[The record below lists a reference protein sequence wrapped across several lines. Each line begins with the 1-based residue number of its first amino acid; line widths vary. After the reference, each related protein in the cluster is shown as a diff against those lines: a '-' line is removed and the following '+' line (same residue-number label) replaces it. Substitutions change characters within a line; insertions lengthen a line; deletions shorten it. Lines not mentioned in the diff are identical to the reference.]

1 MYDYSHVHCTSRR
14 ALRSVCSEL
23 DAAQFWALVRQH
35 VPEFR
40 PPHVDAAEAEAGAR
54 EGEAAGAGT
63 RTPEPGDAAAEK
75 ERERK
80 KEKEKAEAEK
90 KEKAL
95 KEKDK
100 KDKGDKS
107 SALLDS
113 TRLLDSSVL
122 LYAFSTPELHTHTEE
137 KGIAWDEPMTQSG
150 ELLDGQAAALFAGYW
165 ARRAEPGVNAARV
178 NEQKMLQRQLGFVP
192 FLSHAVVVHQTRTA
206 PLEPP
211 GPPAPKIPAWKL
223 VRPTRQVLDEVRRE
237 REAEE
242 VAARSRHLQ
251 CVEVSSPFWHSL
263 TSTAQP
269 PERSQLGTF
278 SELHGGVSVE
288 LSTIRSETQLT
299 IQQPLGAAAPTAAAL
314 VASANARRRE
324 SSAHARKA
332 ERSNASPVVARAES
346 AQRATPPTQYTVAL
360 DRQHAGEIVPD
371 PLSGAVAPRPKSAAR
386 SAGASRTG
394 SRAGSAP
401 GVLSLCLCLA
411 SFRGRFGDAAVN
423 RTELVCERS
432 SSWIRGARGVRE
444 AAADQQRARAPRVAQ
459 RGRAAAE
466 LRVRLCRCRCSC
478 TCSCACVLLVLKMCS
493 GVRVQHADALL
504 QAELVR
510 VLAADHGP
518 QGTRGRPRLTL
529 PVQTL
534 HVHARICSMTSV
546 QLDTRACTLVSLVH
560 LFTCSLVT
568 DQHACAE
575 QRRQEGRRAA
585 CLRMPLPCCSCVH
598 RPHAFTT

>member
-1 MYDYSHVHCTSRR
+1 MSIDYVHMRTRTTSSYGAHDGACEFGDLDIVHCLTGWIPQTIPT
-14 ALRSVCSEL
+14 AYVACENAVDRSAVRISVCVHVDVCSLCSEL
-23 DAAQFWALVRQH
+23 DTAQFWALVRQH

-40 PPHVDAAEAEAGAR
+40 PPHVEAAAAEAEAAAEGAR
-54 EGEAAGAGT
+54 GGEAAGT
-63 RTPEPGDAAAEK
+63 RTPEHADAAVEK

-113 TRLLDSSVL
+113 TARVYAHSAVVL
-122 LYAFSTPELHTHTEE
+122 IFCTRTEE

-165 ARRAEPGVNAARV
+165 ARRAEPGVNAARA
-178 NEQKMLQRQLGFVP
+178 NQQKLLQRQLGFVP

-223 VRPTRQVLDEVRRE
+223 VRPTPQVLDEVRRE

-242 VAARSRHLQ
+242 AAARSRHLQ
-251 CVEVSSPFWHSL
+251 CVEVSSPFWHSF
-263 TSTAQP
+263 TSTAPP
-269 PERSQLGTF
+269 PERTC
-278 SELHGGVSVE
+278 SELHGGVAVE
-288 LSTIRSETQLT
+288 LSTIRSETQFT
-299 IQQPLGAAAPTAAAL
+299 MPPPPPPPL
-314 VASANARRRE
+314 VASASPVAQSASARRRE

-332 ERSNASPVVARAES
+332 ERNNASPLVARAES

-371 PLSGAVAPRPKSAAR
+371 PLSGYVAPRPKSAAR

-401 GVLSLCLCLA
+401 GVLSPC
-411 SFRGRFGDAAVN
+411 FG
-423 RTELVCERS
+423 ERS
-432 SSWIRGARGVRE
+432 GNVCIVNLCVSAGRRGFV
-444 AAADQQRARAPRVAQ
+444 
-459 RGRAAAE
+459 GRAVSAKPLQISNVHVRREWLNADE
-466 LRVRLCRCRCSC
+466 LQRSFECVFRCSCSC
-478 TCSCACVLLVLKMCS
+478 TCSCL
-493 GVRVQHADALL
+493 GH
-504 QAELVR
+504 
-510 VLAADHGP
+510 VLA
-518 QGTRGRPRLTL
+518 L
-529 PVQTL
+529 
-534 HVHARICSMTSV
+534 
-546 QLDTRACTLVSLVH
+546 
-560 LFTCSLVT
+560 
-568 DQHACAE
+568 E
-575 QRRQEGRRAA
+575 
-585 CLRMPLPCCSCVH
+585 
-598 RPHAFTT
+598 